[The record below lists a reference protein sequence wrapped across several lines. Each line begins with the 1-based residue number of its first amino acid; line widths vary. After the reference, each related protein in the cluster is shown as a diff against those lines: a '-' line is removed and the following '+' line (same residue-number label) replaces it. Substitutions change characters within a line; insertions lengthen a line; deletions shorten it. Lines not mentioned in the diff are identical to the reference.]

1 MKTKFFYLLL
11 ILMVL
16 SACSDESEPEK
27 RDDGFIVLASRLF
40 ISAQL
45 TDADG
50 NDWLDPTNERYVDPE
65 GIKLYALTKE
75 GKVQYAGDG
84 VERRG
89 FVNGHK
95 ELTFG
100 KHYVSLLMGL
110 YSQGGWSKD
119 IIQWNDALADTV
131 VCQVDSAHYIVQKV
145 YLNGELQ
152 YDIDNPKDNYSYRK
166 WVIFKH

>member
-1 MKTKFFYLLL
+1 
-11 ILMVL
+11 MVL
-16 SACSDESEPEK
+16 PACSDESESKLE
-27 RDDGFIVLASRLF
+27 DLNDGLAFYYLRQF
-40 ISAQL
+40 ISVQL
-45 TDADG
+45 TDTNG
-50 NDWLDPTNERYVDPE
+50 NDRLDPANERYIDPE
-65 GIKLYALTKE
+65 EIKLYALTKE

-89 FVNGHK
+89 FVDFDLK

-131 VCQVDSAHYIVQKV
+131 VCQLDTVNRIVQKV